1 VNKKFARAACE
12 DELVRAHQE
21 ELVKAR
27 IDSFVMSESHG
38 PLNPSDMAM
47 VLQNPLVWNQM
58 ICFNLLIKPVRDVF
72 GL

>member
-47 VLQNPLVWNQM
+47 VLQNPLV
-58 ICFNLLIKPVRDVF
+58 
-72 GL
+72 